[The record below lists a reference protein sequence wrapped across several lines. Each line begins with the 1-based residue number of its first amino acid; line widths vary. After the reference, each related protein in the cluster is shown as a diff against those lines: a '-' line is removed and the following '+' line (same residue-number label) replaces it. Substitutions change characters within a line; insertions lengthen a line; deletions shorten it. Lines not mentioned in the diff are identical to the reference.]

1 MLGLLI
7 FGAGAKKQTNPA
19 CKVFSCNKKNRPM
32 IKKMI
37 QTDNLAST
45 LLIRL
50 MVGLVFISEGVQKF
64 LFPAIRGAG
73 RFEAIGLPNPEFLG
87 YFVGTI
93 EVAGGLLILVGLFTR
108 FAAIPLLIIMSV
120 ALYTTKLP
128 MFSLEGFWNMMH
140 ASRTDLAMTLGSLF
154 LLVMGGGAFSFD
166 RRLII
171 SKEKPRKRDF
181 KKPDWI

>member
-1 MLGLLI
+1 
-7 FGAGAKKQTNPA
+7 
-19 CKVFSCNKKNRPM
+19 M

-37 QTDNLAST
+37 YTGNLAST

-50 MVGLVFISEGVQKF
+50 MVGVVFISEGVQKF

-93 EVAGGLLILVGLFTR
+93 EVLGGLLVLIGLLTR
-108 FAAIPLLIIMSV
+108 FASIPLLVIMSV

-128 MFSLEGFWNMMH
+128 MFSLEGFWTMMH

-154 LLVMGGGAFSFD
+154 LLVMGAGAFSFD
-166 RRLII
+166 RLLMRRMGKI
-171 SKEKPRKRDF
+171 KGRDF
-181 KKPDWI
+181 TKPDWI